1 MRLDPVEVTWVDPH
15 ASGGW
20 RAPEDELE
28 RAVPLA
34 CTSVGYL
41 LEQDEQ
47 RLVLVQSSADDQ
59 GDELVADSL
68 AIPAEVVRKVR
79 RLR

>member
-1 MRLDPVEVTWVDPH
+1 MRLDAVEVTWLDPH

-20 RAPEDELE
+20 RAPDDELD
-28 RAVPLA
+28 RAVPLT

-41 LEQDEQ
+41 LRQDEE

-68 AIPAEVVRKVR
+68 AIPAAVIRKVR